1 MTSMEETPS
10 RLPMLIGAFMV
21 TSGIFDSLAFTF
33 AARMWQSGSI
43 VWAEAGKSC
52 VSFLLGMTM
61 YWAAV
66 GCLSRAGI
74 VMPEIQTLIWFFV
87 TIIGVAVLGGRVL
100 DWRLMEQLV
109 ALNVLAS
116 LGWLLLRTATH

>member
-1 MTSMEETPS
+1 MEETPS
-10 RLPMLIGAFMV
+10 RLPLLIGAFMI

-43 VWAEAGKSC
+43 VWTEAGKSG
-52 VSFLLGMTM
+52 VSFMLGMTM

-66 GCLSRAGI
+66 GCLSRVGV
-74 VMPEIQTLIWFFV
+74 VMPEIQTLLWFCV
-87 TIIGVAVLGGRVL
+87 TIIGVGVLGGRFL
-100 DWRLMEQLV
+100 DWHLMEQLV

-116 LGWLLLRTATH
+116 LGWLLLRTAAH